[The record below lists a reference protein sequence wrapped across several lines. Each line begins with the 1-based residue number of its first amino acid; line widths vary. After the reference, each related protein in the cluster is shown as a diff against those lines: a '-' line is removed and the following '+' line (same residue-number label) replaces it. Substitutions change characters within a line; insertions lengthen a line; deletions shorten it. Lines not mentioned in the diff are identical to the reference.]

1 MADFNPRPHASRLY
15 MAGLIDKKRVREY
28 ETYPLTRFCSFLTAI
43 YKADSIGQPR
53 ESAIYT
59 YIAELEVEA
68 LHPRG
73 DFTGRGV
80 GREPLSFLPI
90 TGADHG
96 RQVRTAAAQR

>member
-1 MADFNPRPHASRLY
+1 MREGLGRHFGSHTQGNHSKLASLDS
-15 MAGLIDKKRVREY
+15 AGW
-28 ETYPLTRFCSFLTAI
+28 YP
-43 YKADSIGQPR
+43 P
-53 ESAIYT
+53 

-68 LHPRG
+68 LHSRG

-96 RQVRTAAAQR
+96 RQVITAAVQR

>member
-1 MADFNPRPHASRLY
+1 MADFAPRPHTSRLY
-15 MAGLIDKKRVREY
+15 MAGLIDKKRVRGY

-53 ESAIYT
+53 KSAIY
-59 YIAELEVEA
+59 AELEVEA

-73 DFTGRGV
+73 DFTDRGV
-80 GREPLSFLPI
+80 GREPLPFLPI

-96 RQVRTAAAQR
+96 RQVGAAAA